1 MEENYNKVN
10 NVDGSALVKGR
21 KIIIKNP
28 IGNGKYATI
37 SPPLDGDLYINGEK
51 INRTSTVKEED
62 AIEFKALKEPGKRI
76 IDISFNS
83 DKTEAYISISYKK
96 EFIYY
101 LKDLEETNNL
111 ILELDIEEGIEPPII
126 TEDQLINEL
135 KKVGIS
141 YGIDKD
147 SIEYIKVNKDINK
160 MLVAKGV
167 NVKPPIEDSLKIFF
181 NYNKKIKI
189 DENKE
194 KIDFRD
200 FNYITSVKANEVLAE
215 IIKGENGVDGKSVF
229 SERIPGKEKKK
240 INFLAGQ
247 GCKLKDNLII
257 STIDG
262 KPNFNKGT
270 IWVEPIYILNKDV
283 TMATGNIKFPA
294 NVQINGKVTEGMKIT
309 SGGSVFVKS
318 GVFNAF
324 IESKNTSEILGNVV
338 HSVVEVGG
346 ADLVKEIRIKT
357 LNELKEDLKS
367 LVANVVYLKEHNL
380 IQKDI
385 TDGMIVKLLI
395 ETKYKSVSKNCVK
408 AMSNA
413 MKDSCYNSEVIKL
426 IRGKL
431 IGAAPSNIKGITEVE
446 GIIEELNK
454 ELEELEKETIITSD
468 LTIEYAQESEIIVV
482 GDINII
488 GKGLFTSKLSSSGNI
503 KFCLKNSVCRGGH
516 LKAGKCINASIV
528 GSDSGVFTNLEV
540 DKDGEIFVDT
550 AYHNTIFIIGNK
562 KYILE
567 KPSKNV
573 HAYIDKDS
581 SLVVDKLLL

>member
-1 MEENYNKVN
+1 MEETYNKVN
-10 NVDGSALVKGR
+10 NIDGIVWVKDR
-21 KIIIKNP
+21 KIIVRNP

-37 SPPLDGDLYINGEK
+37 SPPLDGTLYINGEK
-51 INRTSTVKEED
+51 INRTCTVKEED
-62 AIEFKALKEPGKRI
+62 SIEFKELKEHGQRI
-76 IDISFNS
+76 INISFNS
-83 DKTEAYISISYKK
+83 GRTEAYISISYKK
-96 EFIYY
+96 EVIHY

-111 ILELDIEEGIEPPII
+111 ILALDIEEGIEPPII
-126 TEDQLINEL
+126 TEDELISEL

-147 SIEYIKVNKDINK
+147 AIEYIKVNKDINK
-160 MLVAKGV
+160 KLVAKGV
-167 NVKPPIEDSLKIFF
+167 EAKPPIEDNLKIFF
-181 NYNKKIKI
+181 EYSKKVEI
-189 DENKE
+189 DENEE

-200 FNYITSVKANEVLAE
+200 FNSITSVKANEVLAE
-215 IIKGENGVDGKSVF
+215 IIKGENGVDGKNVF

-309 SGGSVFVKS
+309 SGGSVFVKG

-324 IESKNTSEILGNVV
+324 IESKNTSEILGNIV
-338 HSVVEVGG
+338 HSAIEVGG
-346 ADLVKEIRIKT
+346 TDLVKEIRIKT
-357 LNELKEDLKS
+357 LKELKEDLKS
-367 LVANVVYLKEHNL
+367 LLTNMGYLKEYNL

-385 TDGMIVKLLI
+385 TCGMIIKLLI
-395 ETKYKSVSKNCVK
+395 ETKYKNIPKSCIK
-408 AMSNA
+408 AISNA
-413 MKDSCYNSEVIKL
+413 MQDSCYNSEVVKL
-426 IRGKL
+426 IKEKL
-431 IGAAPSNIKGITEVE
+431 IGAAPSNIKDITEVE
-446 GIIEELNK
+446 EIIEELNK

-488 GKGLFTSKLSSSGNI
+488 GKGLFTSKLSSSGII

-516 LKAGKCINASIV
+516 LKASKCINASTV

-567 KPSKNV
+567 KPSKSV
-573 HAYIDKDS
+573 HAYIDKDG